1 MTPGRYDMSRLHS
14 GTVDEIVLAS
24 EPLLCWW
31 ADYEKWAEKELG
43 STWRNDCWRDYVK
56 LRHARPWLSPAQA
69 VDWLLEFLENPS
81 TQKRPREILRVAG
94 VSAN

>member
-1 MTPGRYDMSRLHS
+1 
-14 GTVDEIVLAS
+14 V
-24 EPLLCWW
+24 
-31 ADYEKWAEKELG
+31 
-43 STWRNDCWRDYVK
+43 
-56 LRHARPWLSPAQA
+56 QA